1 MPGAIDPNRTVDEA
15 PSDPLDAGLAVAFG
29 ADSGPPLPVAG
40 SVVQGKQV
48 SVLFFS
54 RIGEK

>member
-1 MPGAIDPNRTVDEA
+1 MADPLDADRTVDEA